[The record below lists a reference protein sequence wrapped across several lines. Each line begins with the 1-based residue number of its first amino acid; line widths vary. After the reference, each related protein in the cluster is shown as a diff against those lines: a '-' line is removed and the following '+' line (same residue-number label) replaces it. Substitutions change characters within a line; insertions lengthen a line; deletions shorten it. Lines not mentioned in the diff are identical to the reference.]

1 MIRTTCQCGQHLR
14 ARDHRAGQRAKCPS
28 CGIVF
33 VLPGGETAAGANSTE
48 TNPSVSDGDKD
59 WAMYC
64 HISSLPGLGLVLLSW
79 VGPLLCWRAKR
90 ATSHFIDTH
99 GKESL
104 TFQINIAI
112 YAACALLLG
121 FMISWI
127 YLVLIAVLVYGAVM
141 SVIAAQ
147 KARAGEVYQYPGNVR
162 LIK

>member
-1 MIRTTCQCGQHLR
+1 M
-14 ARDHRAGQRAKCPS
+14 AS
-28 CGIVF
+28 
-33 VLPGGETAAGANSTE
+33 ANSTE
-48 TNPSVSDGDKD
+48 AKPLVSDEDKD

-90 ATSHFIDTH
+90 ASSHFVDTH
-99 GKESL
+99 GREAL
-104 TFQINIAI
+104 NFQVNIAI
-112 YAACALLLG
+112 YAVRALLLG
-121 FMISWI
+121 FLMSWI